1 MQSWVDIRFLGAAVG
16 NLTQNNFAV
25 LVFVFNLCCQIVL
38 NPCYPNRQGSTFL
51 SCGKCWGYS
60 GSSLETHHG
69 NGHSSWC
76 IFYWCGWNG
85 ITCQIVHIFTKTP
98 LRQTLA
104 PRTKTTVWYFSE
116 IQSVLWLLK
125 NQITNIWT
133 HFRCRSR
140 MKLRFF
146 EERPTFADL
155 FFEAWALVRLM
166 ICLQLW
172 QSLQDENE
180 GSPLN
185 LLQRRQ
191 RQRVQDS
198 SVLFRLKILG
208 ALHGHEW
215 RCVET
220 SWNITARNSAKPSY
234 RCDLSGDFF
243 PKMSVVFMEQWPL
256 CGLIFVFEPHN
267 LRISWVF
274 LGFFLGILLK

>member
-1 MQSWVDIRFLGAAVG
+1 MYF
-16 NLTQNNFAV
+16 
-25 LVFVFNLCCQIVL
+25 
-38 NPCYPNRQGSTFL
+38 
-51 SCGKCWGYS
+51 
-60 GSSLETHHG
+60 
-69 NGHSSWC
+69 
-76 IFYWCGWNG
+76 FYWCGWNG
-85 ITCQIVHIFTKTP
+85 ITCQIVHIFTKAP

-180 GSPLN
+180 GSPLS

-208 ALHGHEW
+208 ALHGHCAMNEG
-215 RCVET
+215 VLKHPET
-220 SWNITARNSAKPSY
+220 SWWPSLPGIPPG
-234 RCDLSGDFF
+234 RATGVIVTSGDFF
-243 PKMSVVFMEQWPL
+243 PQNVCGVYGTVAAVCFDHFDLCFWTSQLENFLVF
-256 CGLIFVFEPHN
+256 FF
-267 LRISWVF
+267 
-274 LGFFLGILLK
+274 FFLGILLK